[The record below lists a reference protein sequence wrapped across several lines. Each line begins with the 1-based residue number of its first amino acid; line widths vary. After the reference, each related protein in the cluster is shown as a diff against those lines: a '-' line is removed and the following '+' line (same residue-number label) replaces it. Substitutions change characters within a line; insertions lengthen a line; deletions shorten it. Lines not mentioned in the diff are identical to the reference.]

1 MPATNHQPPIT
12 SPQSP
17 ITTLDWWNALR
28 HGGMLVDPT
37 RLTELISDPP
47 PPLSSFETDRLRRRI
62 VSFEQD
68 ENAGRGKF
76 VSYVFDSICGFAS
89 AGTWDRGTSVDPSRW
104 TRRTI
109 AGDDVK
115 PNHLWRGP
123 HDAILPVF
131 VDSEK
136 RVGVGRGK
144 RAVTAAIQWLR
155 GGDEKLAVVT
165 NGRQWRLVMAGLDYE
180 AFCEWEIDRWLEG
193 GQTSAELFGL
203 RSLLNPPIW
212 TPPASDDATPPS
224 SPLVEAIAD
233 SRKGQADLS
242 AVLGERVRQAVEI
255 LIQAHGPVLGDW
267 GLVARKGV
275 NGDWGLEAG
284 KDQSPNTSP
293 RPPSTTSHQPPAPS
307 NQEIYRAGVR
317 LIMRLVVGLFAESR
331 EGLLPKDNPIFHECY
346 SLSGLRDQLERV
358 SPSRRAGSYS
368 AYPRVISL
376 FRLIHDGSSHEALTV
391 PSYGGSLFAPGDAD
405 SSDGV
410 SRALHVL
417 EQGCYQQE
425 VISDAKIYAILD
437 LLSRTKVKIRQGRGG
452 TWVPSPVDFSS
463 LDSEYIGILY
473 EGLLDFELRVASDDG
488 PVIFLAVGNQPALPL
503 STLEAMDDKALKN
516 LLEKMKDTSSG
527 DEEEEESDDESSDE
541 DSNET
546 ESEGDENENGDEDSD
561 DDADE
566 ESADDIRHT
575 ARTAAEAWAKRAIS
589 VGKLV
594 RPPRA
599 PLTPEKQLA
608 HQAAVDRKAK
618 QIITKVVLPGERYLV
633 RWGGTRKGSGTF
645 YTRPQLAIPT
655 VHRTLRPLAYV
666 VDGGSGVVAGEVMA
680 GEVQSPTTNHQQ
692 PTTIPKPP
700 EEILALKVCDP
711 ACGSG
716 SFPLAAL
723 RFLTDALY
731 HSLVHHDRFTGYD
744 DRTVIDLIRDTDNET
759 TLADETLPCRPD
771 DAEFE
776 ARTKAVLRRYIVE
789 RCIYGVDLDPL
800 AVELCRLS
808 LWIETLDRRLPFT
821 FLDHKIKCGNSL
833 VGTWFDQFMHYPAMA
848 WMREG
853 GDKNH
858 SGGVHF
864 KKEGWTKAISGKVKN
879 IKNELIDYIDGALY
893 MFTDEDLDTI
903 KTVHDEAEQA
913 LNAIHRLGIHEA
925 QQRAQMYNEL
935 QTRQSVIDA
944 RFSLDLWCS
953 MWFWPPDQI
962 DDCPLPSEFYEGKLS
977 DDAKQI
983 VRQVADAQRFFHW
996 ELEFP
1001 DAFNTHSEGFD
1012 AVIGN
1017 PPWDIAK
1024 PNSKEFFS
1032 ALDPLYRS
1040 YGKQEALKVQ
1050 KTLFDATET
1059 VEHDWLQY
1067 NASFRA
1073 QSNWLKSSGYP
1084 YGDRVTT
1091 TSAGKQSHD
1100 IPLGGGGKGSWDR
1113 SVHRYEKWR
1122 DNREAQTGYSQE
1134 LEATRGFRHQG
1145 GGDINLYKMFL
1156 EQAHKIARGSGRLGL
1171 IVPSGIYS
1179 DHGTRNLR
1187 ELFLD
1192 QCQWEWLFGFENRE
1206 GIFDIH
1212 RSFKFNPLIITKGG
1226 RTESIK
1232 TAFMRR
1238 DIEDWESGERHA
1250 TEYPRERVIQ
1260 FSPRSKAILE
1270 IQSRRD
1276 LDVLEKIYS
1285 GSVLLGDD
1293 GPDGWGIKYATE
1305 FHMTNDSKL
1314 FPPRTWW
1321 EERGYIPDEYSRWI
1335 KGKWQPRTAS
1345 SPAPPDCRRTQIP
1358 AGIFLSRDGEQYIYE
1373 EDIDEDKFTGFVR
1386 EGTKKKNVVLAG
1398 PAVTLP
1404 LCEGRTIGQF
1414 DFSTKGWVSGK
1425 GRSAVWD
1432 DVGWSDKKVDPQ
1444 FLMGRAV
1451 FEANLANDHANE
1463 LRKHVGDE
1471 AAANFLQRVAEPKV
1485 FDAWNVPNHF
1495 RLAFMDVS
1503 SATNTRTMIS
1513 SLIGFTPSGNKT
1525 PLLTTSPQYTPALAA
1540 SLNSLAFDYQFRNR
1554 LVGTTL
1560 NFFIVAEAAIPRAC
1574 LHSSEIHALDTI
1586 TRRLNC
1592 ASELHAHW
1600 WITGG
1605 FSSEVAWR
1613 HQWGVSI
1620 HERMRLRCL
1629 VEALSAS
1636 AYELNLEDMKIA
1648 LLEADYPED
1657 RLMRDGFSSSLFPK
1671 GLWRV
1676 DKTVPPERR
1685 LTVLGFVAF
1694 ADLCKCIAKADGNRV
1709 TGVAAFLAQN
1719 DGEGWQLPE
1728 TLRLSDYGLGHD
1740 DRAKQAQPVREC
1752 FGPRFYDWQ
1761 LAQTPEE
1768 SWAECH
1774 LHARNLLGEAAY
1786 ERLVAGDSGL
1796 VVGGAVDGGSG
1807 LVVGEEASAY
1817 QSPSTS
1823 KKPPEE
1829 PFQLT
1834 GEPKKS
1840 KKRK

>member
-1 MPATNHQPPIT
+1 MPTTNHQPP
-12 SPQSP
+12 
-17 ITTLDWWNALR
+17 TTTIDWWNALR

-37 RLTELISDPP
+37 RLTKLISDPP

-76 VSYVFDSICGFAS
+76 VSYVLDSICGFAR
-89 AGTWDRGTSVDPSRW
+89 AGTWDRGTSVDPARW

-123 HDAILPVF
+123 SEAILPVF
-131 VDSEK
+131 IDAEK

-180 AFCEWEIDRWLEG
+180 AFCEWDIDRWLES

-203 RSLLNPPIW
+203 RALLNPPIW
-212 TPPASDDATPPS
+212 TPSSSDES

-267 GLVARKGV
+267 GLVAREEGASGLGLV
-275 NGDWGLEAG
+275 NG
-284 KDQSPNTSP
+284 KPHS
-293 RPPSTTSHQPPAPS
+293 STTSHQPPAPS

-317 LIMRLVVGLFAESR
+317 LVMRLVVGLFAESR

-368 AYPRVISL
+368 AYPRVVSL
-376 FRLIHDGSSHEALTV
+376 FRLIHDGSSHEALAV
-391 PSYGGSLFAPGDAD
+391 PSYGGSLFAPGQAD

-417 EQGCYQQE
+417 EQGCYEHE
-425 VISDAKIYAILD
+425 VISDAKVYSILD

-473 EGLLDFELRVASDDG
+473 EGLLDFELRVAGDDG

-503 STLEAMDDKALKN
+503 STLEAMDDKSLKN

-527 DEEEEESDDESSDE
+527 DDEEEASDE
-541 DSNET
+541 DEDDTPPAQREGSSD
-546 ESEGDENENGDEDSD
+546 SEGEGEPEDDEDDETSD
-561 DDADE
+561 DTEE

-575 ARTAAEAWAKRAIS
+575 ARTAAEAWAKRAIE

-594 RPPRA
+594 RKPRGA
-599 PLTPEKQLA
+599 MTPEKQLG
-608 HQAAVDRKAK
+608 HQAAIDRKAK

-655 VHRTLRPLAYV
+655 VHRTLRPLV
-666 VDGGSGVVAGEVMA
+666 VVGDLCLVAGENQSLTTIP
-680 GEVQSPTTNHQQ
+680 QSPTT
-692 PTTIPKPP
+692 IPRLP
-700 EEILALKVCDP
+700 EEILSLKVCDP

-731 HSLVHHDRFTGYD
+731 HSLVYHKRFKDYAD
-744 DRTVIDLIRDTDNET
+744 HTVIELIHPPIDSQSQATNHQP
-759 TLADETLPCRPD
+759 LATESLPCRPD

-776 ARTKAVLRRYIVE
+776 PRTKAVLRRYIVE

-858 SGGVHF
+858 SNGVHF
-864 KKEGWTKAISGKVKN
+864 EKDGWGKAIKAGVGDV
-879 IKNELIDYIDGALY
+879 KNELKDYIDGAQELY
-893 MFTDEDLDTI
+893 TGVDLVDVQ
-903 KTVHDEAEQA
+903 TVHDDAERA
-913 LNAIHRLGIHEA
+913 LQEIHALGIHQVEARA
-925 QQRAQMYNEL
+925 QQYRELLESDAYRA
-935 QTRQSVIDA
+935 A
-944 RFSLDLWCS
+944 KFSLDQWCAT
-953 MWFWPPDQI
+953 WFWPPEQI
-962 DDCPLPSEFYEGKLS
+962 DQCPGVLNFYDGKMSEP
-977 DDAKQI
+977 ARQI
-983 VRQVADAQRFFHW
+983 VIETADRLRFFHW
-996 ELEFP
+996 QLEFP
-1001 DAFNTHSEGFD
+1001 DVFASDGGFD
-1012 AVIGN
+1012 CVIGN

-1040 YGKQEALKVQ
+1040 YGKQAANKVQ
-1050 KTLFDATET
+1050 ENLFEADAD
-1059 VEHDWLQY
+1059 VERNWLLY
-1067 NASFRA
+1067 NADFRA
-1073 QSNWLKSSGYP
+1073 LSNWLKGSGYAFGNRVNTANDGKQTHDINL
-1084 YGDRVTT
+1084 GDRGRD
-1091 TSAGKQSHD
+1091 SFASSQRRHD
-1100 IPLGGGGKGSWDR
+1100 
-1113 SVHRYEKWR
+1113 KWKE
-1122 DNREAQTGYSQE
+1122 NREALSGYSMQ
-1134 LEATRGFRHQG
+1134 LEDDRGYRHQG

-1156 EQAHKIARGSGRLGL
+1156 EQSHALLHSGGRLGM

-1192 QCQWEWLFGFENRE
+1192 RCQWEWLFGFENRE

-1238 DIEDWESGERHA
+1238 DIEDWESGERYA
-1250 TEYPRERVIQ
+1250 TKYPRERVIQ

-1276 LDVLEKIYS
+1276 LEVLEKIYS

-1293 GPDGWGIKYATE
+1293 GPDGWGITYSRE
-1305 FHMTNDSKL
+1305 FDMTNDSKL

-1335 KGKWQPRTAS
+1335 KGKWQSRTS
-1345 SPAPPDCRRTQIP
+1345 TSPAPPNCPRTQIP
-1358 AGIFLSRDGEQYIYE
+1358 AGIFLSRDGEQFIHE
-1373 EDIDEDKFTGFVR
+1373 EDIDVEEFTQANGKPIIFKIENEDGETEEVQP
-1386 EGTKKKNVVLAG
+1386 VG
-1398 PAVTLP
+1398 PAIAMP
-1404 LCEGRTIGQF
+1404 LYEGRMIGIA
-1414 DFSTKGWVSGK
+1414 DFSEKGWISGK
-1425 GRSAVWD
+1425 GRTAVWEPT
-1432 DVGWSDKKVDPQ
+1432 SPADKTISPQ
-1444 FLMGRAV
+1444 YLMGKTVQSLSGKAP
-1451 FEANLANDHANE
+1451 D
-1463 LRKHVGDE
+1463 G
-1471 AAANFLQRVAEPKV
+1471 PKISYM
-1485 FDAWNVPNHF
+1485 
-1495 RLAFMDVS
+1495 RIS
-1503 SATNTRTMIS
+1503 STTNSRTMIATYLRDTPACDSVFFYVPKKMS
-1513 SLIGFTPSGNKT
+1513 SETALCVSSIIGTFAYDFIVRKKVGGLNLSDFVISET
-1525 PLLTTSPQYTPALAA
+1525 PLPKPSKNEKLRLCLLSVAAQLLIPNRVFASDLVRIVPKLETPRLAA
-1540 SLNSLAFDYQFRNR
+1540 
-1554 LVGTTL
+1554 T
-1560 NFFIVAEAAIPRAC
+1560 P
-1574 LHSSEIHALDTI
+1574 
-1586 TRRLNC
+1586 
-1592 ASELHAHW
+1592 
-1600 WITGG
+1600 
-1605 FSSEVAWR
+1605 
-1613 HQWGVSI
+1613 
-1620 HERMRLRCL
+1620 HERMRLRC
-1629 VEALSAS
+1629 
-1636 AYELNLEDMKIA
+1636 I
-1648 LLEADYPED
+1648 LEAIAGAAFQLTSDDFRWIFKDCDFAVGQMPSN
-1657 RLMRDGFSSSLFPK
+1657 RDPK
-1671 GLWRV
+1671 GFWRIAK
-1676 DKTVPPERR
+1676 DNRPEIRS
-1685 LTVLGFVAF
+1685 TVLSQIAF
-1694 ADLCKCIAKADGNRV
+1694 NDLKNLIETSGSESA
-1709 TGVAAFLAQN
+1709 GVADFLTQN

-1740 DRAKQAQPVREC
+1740 QRAKQAQPVREC

-1774 LHARNLLGEAAY
+1774 LHARNLLGEPAY
-1786 ERLVAGDSGL
+1786 RRLVDGDSG
-1796 VVGGAVDGGSG
+1796 SM
-1807 LVVGEEASAY
+1807 VGEESADY
-1817 QSPSTS
+1817 QTHTTS
-1823 KKPPEE
+1823 NQPPATNNQPPEE
-1829 PFQLT
+1829 PFRLT
-1834 GEPKKS
+1834 GEPKPS
-1840 KKRK
+1840 KRRR

>member
-1 MPATNHQPPIT
+1 MNSGTPDP
-12 SPQSP
+12 
-17 ITTLDWWNALR
+17 LDWWNALR

-37 RLTELISDPP
+37 RLTKLISDPP
-47 PPLSSFETDRLRRRI
+47 PALSSFETDRLRRRI

-76 VSYVFDSICGFAS
+76 VSYVLDSICGFAR
-89 AGTWDRGTSVDPSRW
+89 AGTWDRGTSVDPARW

-109 AGDDVK
+109 AGDNVK
-115 PNHLWRGP
+115 PSHLWRGP
-123 HDAILPVF
+123 SDAILPVF
-131 VDSEK
+131 IDDQK

-180 AFCEWEIDRWLEG
+180 AFCEWDIDRWLES

-203 RSLLNPPIW
+203 RALLNPPIW
-212 TPPASDDATPPS
+212 TPPSSDES

-255 LIQAHGPVLGDW
+255 LIQAHGPVLDNIS
-267 GLVARKGV
+267 K
-275 NGDWGLEAG
+275 
-284 KDQSPNTSP
+284 T
-293 RPPSTTSHQPPAPS
+293 STTPPTHA
-307 NQEIYRAGVR
+307 EIYRAGVR
-317 LIMRLVVGLFAESR
+317 LVMRLVVGLFAESR

-368 AYPRVISL
+368 AYPRVVSL
-376 FRLIHDGSSHEALTV
+376 FRLIHDGSSHEGLTV
-391 PSYGGSLFAPGDAD
+391 PSYGGSLFAPGQAD
-405 SSDGV
+405 SDDGV

-417 EQGCYQQE
+417 EQGCYE
-425 VISDAKIYAILD
+425 HEIISDAKVYSILD

-473 EGLLDFELRVASDDG
+473 EGLLDFELRVAGDDG

-503 STLEAMDDKALKN
+503 SILEAMNDKSLKN

-527 DEEEEESDDESSDE
+527 DDEEEASDE
-541 DSNET
+541 DAADEDS
-546 ESEGDENENGDEDSD
+546 SEFDSEDGDED
-561 DDADE
+561 DADDETSEDVEE

-575 ARTAAEAWAKRAIS
+575 ARTAAEAWAKRAIE

-594 RPPRA
+594 RKPRGA
-599 PLTPEKQLA
+599 MTPEKQLG
-608 HQAAVDRKAK
+608 HQAAIDRKAK

-655 VHRTLRPLAYV
+655 VHRTLRPLAYEPTALAAGDDNNSSA
-666 VDGGSGVVAGEVMA
+666 VDQAANAIET
-680 GEVQSPTTNHQQ
+680 PRR
-692 PTTIPKPP
+692 P

-731 HSLVHHDRFTGYD
+731 HSLVHHQRFTGYD

-776 ARTKAVLRRYIVE
+776 PRTKAVLRRYIVE

-858 SGGVHF
+858 SDGVHY

-879 IKNELIDYIDGALY
+879 VKNELIDYIDGALY

-913 LNAIHRLGIHEA
+913 LKAIHQLGIHEA
-925 QQRAQMYNEL
+925 ETRAQMYREL
-935 QTRQSVIDA
+935 QSRQSVIDA
-944 RFSLDLWCS
+944 RFSLDLWCA

-962 DDCPLPSEFYEGKLS
+962 DECPLPSEFYAGKLS
-977 DDAKQI
+977 DEAKQI
-983 VRQVADAQRFFHW
+983 ARQVADRQRFFHW

-1001 DAFNTHSEGFD
+1001 DAFNTDSDGFD

-1050 KTLFDATET
+1050 KTLFEATET
-1059 VEHDWLQY
+1059 IEYDWLQY
-1067 NASFRA
+1067 NAGFRA

-1100 IPLGGGGKGSWDR
+1100 IPLGGGGKGSWER

-1122 DNREAQTGYSQE
+1122 DNREAQTGYSRG
-1134 LEATRGFRHQG
+1134 LEETRGFRHQG

-1156 EQAHKIARGSGRLGL
+1156 EQAHKIARGSGRLGM

-1179 DHGTRNLR
+1179 DHGTRTLR

-1192 QCQWEWLFGFENRE
+1192 GCQWEWLFGFENRE

-1238 DIEDWESGERHA
+1238 DIEDWESGERYA

-1293 GPDGWGIKYATE
+1293 GPDGWGIKYVTE

-1314 FPPRTWW
+1314 FPPRAWW

-1335 KGKWQPRTAS
+1335 KGKWQLRTAS
-1345 SPAPPDCRRTQIP
+1345 SPAPPDCPRTQIP

-1373 EDIDEDKFTGFVR
+1373 DDIDVEEFTQANGKPIVFKVKNE
-1386 EGTKKKNVVLAG
+1386 EGETEEIQPTG
-1398 PAVTLP
+1398 PAIGLP
-1404 LCEGRTIGQF
+1404 LLQGIMMNQLLGNRAFFSESGNRKWRISNSYEDNVYSKFVIGKPVAALATPSYGRAKYGFRSIARTTDSRTIIGSPFPGLPAGNSLGVLTSRTADPLVMMSLGMFLSSYAF
-1414 DFSTKGWVSGK
+1414 DWQMRRRIAGTNVNYFFL
-1425 GRSAVWD
+1425 RESATPPTSHI
-1432 DVGWSDKKVDPQ
+1432 G
-1444 FLMGRAV
+1444 
-1451 FEANLANDHANE
+1451 
-1463 LRKHVGDE
+1463 
-1471 AAANFLQRVAEPKV
+1471 
-1485 FDAWNVPNHF
+1485 
-1495 RLAFMDVS
+1495 RLAFAALGLAYPSFNVS
-1503 SATNTRTMIS
+1503 QLYLEAAKS
-1513 SLIGFTPSGNKT
+1513 NKEIMSY
-1525 PLLTTSPQYTPALAA
+1525 PLQKLWAVSDRRRLESLAA
-1540 SLNSLAFDYQFRNR
+1540 SNAVTAELLGLENQQLKSVLADCDRPVAWLAANSESLNS
-1554 LVGTTL
+1554 VG
-1560 NFFIVAEAAIPRAC
+1560 F
-1574 LHSSEIHALDTI
+1574 
-1586 TRRLNC
+1586 
-1592 ASELHAHW
+1592 
-1600 WITGG
+1600 
-1605 FSSEVAWR
+1605 
-1613 HQWGVSI
+1613 
-1620 HERMRLRCL
+1620 
-1629 VEALSAS
+1629 
-1636 AYELNLEDMKIA
+1636 
-1648 LLEADYPED
+1648 
-1657 RLMRDGFSSSLFPK
+1657 
-1671 GLWRV
+1671 WRV
-1676 DKTVPPERR
+1676 DKTHQPELRE
-1685 LTVLGFVAF
+1685 TVLALVAF
-1694 ADLCKCIAKADGNRV
+1694 QSLQEEILSLGRDDAIMK
-1709 TGVAAFLAQN
+1709 FLSP
-1719 DGEGWQLPE
+1719 DGWQLPE

-1740 DRAKQAQPVREC
+1740 ERAKQAQPVREC

-1774 LHARNLLGEAAY
+1774 LHARNLLGQAAY
-1786 ERLVAGDSGL
+1786 EKLVAGDS
-1796 VVGGAVDGGSG
+1796 AA
-1807 LVVGEEASAY
+1807 VVGEENIDAVR
-1817 QSPSTS
+1817 
-1823 KKPPEE
+1823 EE
-1829 PFQLT
+1829 EVPFQLT
-1834 GEPKKS
+1834 GEPKPS